1 MGHAVRA
8 GREIVT
14 QSGSNAGSG
23 PSASVAGHE
32 EIRAQVR
39 RIAASRYFVRSR
51 RLCRFLYFS
60 VEQTL
65 VGRASCIKEQLVG
78 VEVFDRKPD
87 YDPRVDPIVRV
98 EARRLRVK
106 LKEYYDDAGP
116 SDAVRI
122 EFPVGSYAPLFF
134 PCGAGSLAAPQAA
147 GQTSIAMLPFAN
159 LTPGGSDD

>member
-1 MGHAVRA
+1 VDA

-23 PSASVAGHE
+23 PSGSVAGHE

-39 RIAASRYFVRSR
+39 RIAASRCFVRSR
-51 RLCRFLYFS
+51 RLCRFLHFS
-60 VEQTL
+60 VEQAL
-65 VGRASCIKEQLVG
+65 AGEASCIKEQLVG
-78 VEVFDRKPD
+78 IEVFDRKPD

-106 LKEYYDDAGP
+106 LKEYYDAAGS

-122 EFPVGSYAPLFF
+122 EFPVGSYAPRFF
-134 PCGAGSLAAPQAA
+134 PFDAGSPAAPKAA
-147 GQTSIAMLPFAN
+147 GQTSIAVLPVAN
-159 LTPGGSDD
+159 FTPGGTDD